1 MLHKQLLD
9 QCDLMFY
16 FFYWLFIWLFVCF
29 SWTAERR
36 VPINVVRLPPEAS
49 REVLELKADDEI
61 EVRIIIID

>member
-1 MLHKQLLD
+1 
-9 QCDLMFY
+9 MFY
-16 FFYWLFIWLFVCF
+16 FSSWLFISF

-61 EVRIIIID
+61 EVKIIIID